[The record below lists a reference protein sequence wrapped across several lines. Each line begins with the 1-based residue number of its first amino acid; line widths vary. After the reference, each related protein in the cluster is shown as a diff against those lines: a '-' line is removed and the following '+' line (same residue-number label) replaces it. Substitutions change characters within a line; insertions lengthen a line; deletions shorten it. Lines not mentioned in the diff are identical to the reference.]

1 MNNITIGI
9 VAREEIINNT
19 KVKVITKNN
28 LKYLNNLCNYIGLIS
43 YDENFN
49 FDVLKLCDGII
60 IQGGSDIFDYHYKIV
75 EYAINNNIPLLGIC
89 MGHQVIGLYSDSCND
104 NDLVKVNNHY
114 GTNLEHLININKD
127 SYLYKILGDKRFV
140 NSRHCYKLKKVKSP
154 FKISAYS
161 DDNVIEAIEYI
172 DNDHF
177 VIGIQW
183 HPEDM
188 DNMQK
193 LYIYFLKEVVKR
205 KQNI

>member
-9 VAREEIINNT
+9 VAREETINNT

-28 LKYLNNLCNYIGLIS
+28 LKYLNNLCTYIGLIS

-172 DNDHF
+172 DNEHF

-193 LYIYFLKEVVKR
+193 LYNYFLKEVVKR
-205 KQNI
+205 KKNI